1 MTANFAVFRSL
12 YLGSQK
18 GVINMLTS
26 MQDVP
31 PAPPGTRIAYSRGEF
46 QFGELRVP
54 SGSGPHPVAIVIHGG
69 YWRARYDLTE
79 VGNLCEALTRQ
90 GLATWSLE
98 YRRIGNPG
106 GGWPGTLDDV
116 RTGAAHLEKIAA
128 ERSLDLKRVVAMG
141 HSAGGHLVLWL
152 AKQNAIALRGLVALA
167 PVADL
172 RRAWEL
178 KLSNTVVADLLGGSP
193 QDLPDRYRSA
203 SPIELVPLGVAQ
215 RVLHGTNDDVVPLE
229 ISRRYVAAAKESGD
243 DSKLIEVAGA
253 GHFELIDPRSS
264 AWPVVKEAVLEL
276 VK

>member
-1 MTANFAVFRSL
+1 MPGDDILSL
-12 YLGSQK
+12 AP
-18 GVINMLTS
+18 
-26 MQDVP
+26 P
-31 PAPPGTRIAYSRGEF
+31 PADE
-46 QFGELRVP
+46 RVP
-54 SGSGPHPVAIVIHGG
+54 YGSDTHQFADLRLPKGNGPHPVVMNIHGG
-69 YWRARYDLTE
+69 FWRNEYDLTHA
-79 VGNLCEALTRQ
+79 GRLCAALTAK
-90 GLATWSLE
+90 GVATWNLE

-128 ERSLDLKRVVAMG
+128 ERSLDLKRVVATG

-203 SPIELVPLGVAQ
+203 SPIELVPLGVVQ
-215 RVLHGTNDDVVPLE
+215 RVLHGNNDDIVPLE
-229 ISRRYVAAAKESGD
+229 ISRRYVAAAKKSGD

-264 AWPVVKEAVLEL
+264 AWPVVKEAVIEL